1 MAEIVRYESL
11 ADANAALLKDSD
23 ALDDPVTSF
32 LSEIEAQIGADGKA
46 WSGTA
51 AEQVVP
57 LLKALQV
64 DIEKIQTACSSYSEK
79 VGTSKTNYQ
88 TADAKAVGDIYN
100 NIG

>member
-11 ADANAALLKDSD
+11 ADAASALLKDAD

-32 LSEIEAQIGADGKA
+32 LSEIETQIGTDGKA

-51 AEQVVP
+51 AEEVVP
-57 LLKALQV
+57 LLKRLQV
-64 DIEKIQTACSSYSEK
+64 DIEKIQTACNAYGDK
-79 VGTSKTNYQ
+79 VGVSKANYQ

-100 NIG
+100 KIG